1 MTISSRYYLTL
12 NRWKGED
19 HIRSRPGPSDHAT
32 TYTVQTTDII
42 YSGPDLSR
50 YYLHIYSGPV
60 LVPGDRCCVEVERAG
75 RYLNAGDDRKGSN
88 IH

>member
-42 YSGPDLSR
+42 YSGP
-50 YYLHIYSGPV
+50 V
-60 LVPGDRCCVEVERAG
+60 LVPGDRCCVERAG